1 MLSQPPPEQSTPV
14 DHRRLAVMID
24 KLVAVQLDL
33 KPLCDDAGSK
43 VQETKVQTV
52 IAEACEVLQSAID
65 DLKQMIF
72 RLEGFSGMV
81 ESPPSSM
88 KGSGSE

>member
-1 MLSQPPPEQSTPV
+1 MPSQPPPEQSTPFDRSQV
-14 DHRRLAVMID
+14 AALID

-33 KPLCDDAGSK
+33 KPLCDDSGSK
-43 VQETKVQTV
+43 VQQAKAQTV

-65 DLKQMIF
+65 DLKQVVF

-81 ESPPSSM
+81 ESSPSSM
-88 KGSGSE
+88 KESGSE